1 MKLCEVERAE
11 ARQERQDV
19 EEGRV
24 MHDETW
30 GQRQSIVAT
39 TTSPKEERTMR
50 SKSNRWL
57 SGVGVVVFAGGLV
70 LANFGGEITS
80 VQAHDRAYK
89 NPFKQIMTKLD
100 EILAKLNGG
109 PAPASGGATAN
120 QALPRFTVLAD
131 NNAAV
136 RDNSTGLVWEQ
147 TPSTPAT
154 DWSNARLQCINK
166 NVGNTRG
173 WRLPSV
179 VELTSLIDP
188 SLPAPYVPG
197 AVFTGVQTAT
207 YWSAT
212 ASAVG
217 TTSAFG
223 VNFQDGLVGTSS
235 KGSAG
240 NVWCVRG
247 QMQESVY

>member
-1 MKLCEVERAE
+1 
-11 ARQERQDV
+11 
-19 EEGRV
+19 

-30 GQRQSIVAT
+30 AERQSIVAI

-57 SGVGVVVFAGGLV
+57 SGVGVVVIAGGLV
-70 LANFGGEITS
+70 LANFGGGITS
-80 VQAHDRAYK
+80 AQAHDRTYK

-100 EILAKLNGG
+100 EILMKLNGG
-109 PAPASGGATAN
+109 SAPAGGAAT
-120 QALPRFTVLAD
+120 QPLPRFTVLAD

-188 SLPAPYVPG
+188 SVPAPYVPG

-235 KGSAG
+235 KGSSSTA

>member
-1 MKLCEVERAE
+1 
-11 ARQERQDV
+11 
-19 EEGRV
+19 

-30 GQRQSIVAT
+30 AERQSFDAT

-120 QALPRFTVLAD
+120 QTLPRFTVLAD
-131 NNAAV
+131 YNNAAV

-147 TPSTPAT
+147 APPAT
-154 DWSNARLQCINK
+154 PTYNWTDARLQCINK

-179 VELTSLIDP
+179 VELASLIDP

-223 VNFQDGLVGTSS
+223 VNLQDQLVGTSS
-235 KGSAG
+235 KSSAG

-247 QMQESVY
+247 KMQESVY